1 MSIPVFRHFKIEN
14 KNQYC
19 WIYFDKENASVN
31 TVDLTVMSELDSILD
46 HIQSQGNYLGVVLAS
61 AKKRG
66 FIAGADIHSFTNI
79 QDLSTSE
86 DVLKTGHR
94 VIQKLENL
102 KIPTVARIDGFC
114 LGGGLEIVLGC
125 QYRIME
131 DNPSYRIGLPEVNI
145 GIHPG
150 WGGCVRLPR
159 LIGGWNAMPLIVA
172 GRTLTPN
179 AARKLGLVDEAV
191 PKRQL
196 DRAVEYYLQKKPARK
211 KLSLI
216 QSMSNHALVRPVLS
230 YFIRKQLSAKL
241 KKEYYPAPFAALDC
255 WQKTGV
261 SDAALTEEIRSCSE
275 LFLHPT
281 AKQLVR
287 VFSLREQLKSMGKDA
302 SRFSH
307 VHVVGAGT
315 MGGDIAAWCA
325 LRGLTVTLQD
335 VDAKRI
341 APAMSRAV
349 KLFSEKLK
357 LPHLVQAAKD
367 RLIPDVEGDGIAKAD
382 VIIEAILEDLTL
394 KQELF
399 SSLEK
404 KAKPD
409 AILASN
415 TSSILLDKIN
425 EAMQNPERLVGIHFF
440 NPVPKMQLVEIV
452 SGEKTQ
458 NSIAEKA
465 KAFVKQID
473 RLPLP
478 VKSAPGFLVNRILVP
493 YLLESMALL
502 SENYSAETID
512 AGMLDFGMPMG
523 PITLA
528 DTVGL
533 DVCFSVANYLGVPVD
548 MRVRERLEKMI
559 QEKKLGRKT
568 GEGFYRY
575 DKKGKTIRHE
585 LPKNAKDQFDA
596 IKTRLVLAMLNEA
609 FACLRE
615 GIVANADLLDA
626 GMIFGTGF
634 APFRG
639 GLIQYAKQEGIE
651 KLFSQYSAQKSA
663 AGHKLPLHEWML

>member
-1 MSIPVFRHFKIEN
+1 MSIPVCRHFKVEN
-14 KNQYC
+14 KNQQC

-31 TVDLTVMSELDSILD
+31 TLDLTVMNELETILE
-46 HIQSQGNYLGVVLAS
+46 HIQSQGDYQSVVLAS

-66 FIAGADIHSFTNI
+66 FIAGADIHSFEHI
-79 QDLSTSE
+79 QDLATSE
-86 DVLKTGHR
+86 EVLKTGHR

-102 KIPTVARIDGFC
+102 KIPTLARIDGFC
-114 LGGGLEIVLGC
+114 LGGGLEIVLAC

-172 GRTLTPN
+172 GRTLSPH
-179 AARKLGLVDEAV
+179 AAKKLGIVDEVV

-196 DRAVEYYLQKKPARK
+196 DRAVQYYLQKKPARQQS
-211 KLSLI
+211 KLQALT
-216 QSMSNHALVRPVLS
+216 NHAVLRPVIA
-230 YFIRKQLSAKL
+230 YFIRKQLSSKV

-255 WQKTGV
+255 WSKAGV
-261 SDAALTEEIRSCSE
+261 SESALAEEIKSCSE

-287 VFSLREQLKSMGKDA
+287 IFNLREQLKSMGKDA

-341 APAMSRAV
+341 APAMGRAA

-367 RLIPDVEGDGIAKAD
+367 RLIPDIEGDGIAKAD
-382 VIIEAILEDLTL
+382 IIIEAILEDLTL
-394 KQELF
+394 KQQLF

-458 NSIAEKA
+458 LAVAEKA

-502 SENYSAETID
+502 SDNYSAETID
-512 AGMLDFGMPMG
+512 AAMLHFGMPMG

-548 MRVRERLEKMI
+548 QRVRERLEKMI

-615 GIVANADLLDA
+615 GVVANADLLDA

-663 AGHKLPLHEWML
+663 VGQTLPLHEWVI